1 MGGQATL
8 FSSAY
13 NASFYNIRVA
23 AYHHAWTEDFPTPT
37 IPFLSFTSDDDDE
50 ADATKMGLEI
60 FNTPGTENLT
70 KGVINKG
77 LFGHHEADILGI
89 NPLLAQFTAA
99 WFKVMLEGITSENG
113 NDYEEMIFGKS
124 VISICSG
131 GNGNVNPDMCEIVDN
146 R

>member
-8 FSSAY
+8 FSSAN
-13 NASFYNIRVA
+13 NASDYNIKVA
-23 AYHHAWTEDFPTPT
+23 AYHHAWTDDFPVPT

-50 ADATKMGLEI
+50 ADAVKMGLEI
-60 FNTPGTENLT
+60 FNIPGTESLT

-77 LFGHHEADILGI
+77 WFGHHEADILGI

-99 WFKVMLEGITSENG
+99 WFKVMLQGITSENG

-124 VISICSG
+124 DKSICNG
-131 GNGNVNPDMCEIVDN
+131 GNGAVNVDMCEIIDN